1 VTTGR
6 ASRRGFTLVE
16 LLVVIAII
24 GILVALLLPAIQAAR
39 EAARRTTCT
48 NNLKQMGLAIH
59 GYHDTHKAFPIGVA
73 GSEKASAIAEEGL
86 GWAVGLLPFVEEQ
99 SLFDRMKP
107 TYEPGILQK
116 TYNITG
122 AIYPGGD
129 TALDVFR
136 CPTSE
141 LPSHANSVLLP
152 VEVVGY
158 ATSDYKG
165 CNGSDASGID
175 KHGIFN
181 TVNELKSLNGRTKLA
196 FKDVTDGL
204 NKTLAVGESSYYY
217 LQSAGSKKDID
228 KWPLWIGSVTEDEAS
243 LFETNKNNPINCEM
257 SPKGVDY
264 FHKATEDS
272 CALSFHTGGAYFLF
286 ADGSVHFLDES
297 IDVVTYENL
306 GNIADG
312 NVVSDFR

>member
-39 EAARRTTCT
+39 EAARRSQCT

-59 GYHDTHKAFPIGVA
+59 GYHDTYKAFPIGVA
-73 GSEKASAIAEEGL
+73 GDRTKAAFAEEGL
-86 GWAVGLLPFVEEQ
+86 GWGVGLLPFMEEQ
-99 SLFDRMKP
+99 TLFDRMKP
-107 TYEPGILQK
+107 TYEPAICRK
-116 TYNITG
+116 TYAATG
-122 AIYPGGD
+122 MIYPGAD
-129 TALDVFR
+129 TILEVFR

-141 LPSHANSVLLP
+141 LPTRTADLP
-152 VEVVGY
+152 PELTGY
-158 ATSDYKG
+158 ASNDYKG
-165 CNGSDASGID
+165 CNGSDASGLD

-181 TVNELKSLNGRTKLA
+181 TVQELWKLNGRTKLA

-204 NKTLAVGESSYYY
+204 NKTLAVGESAYY
-217 LQSAGSKKDID
+217 KEDE
-228 KWPLWIGSVTEDEAS
+228 KWPVWIGATTEDEQA
-243 LFETNKNNPINCEM
+243 LFETNKKNPINCEL
-257 SPKGVDY
+257 SPKSIDY
-264 FHKATEDS
+264 FRKATEDS
-272 CALSFHTGGAYFLF
+272 CAFSFHTGGAYFLF
-286 ADGSVHFLDES
+286 ADGSVHFLEES
-297 IDVVTYENL
+297 IDVVAYENL